1 MFFPEDCCSQQKIEI
16 FMLTNTI
23 IFSNQ
28 LPTLQYSSTSEQFD
42 ETWEAPLS
50 ILLGLGRAAGADFI
64 EFFLERHNYISCLAE
79 DDVITSIS
87 PSLATGAGVRV
98 FRGKADCYVSTNN
111 LTFIGLKAALEK
123 GLAILGLQ
131 LPTANAF
138 IPEINLEIFRDYAS
152 RRGKDSWL
160 GLCSS
165 IQEMGEVLLDS
176 TGQLQKKVSH
186 VQSRRANYFRDW
198 QEVLVA
204 GSDGTFARDIRLTQ
218 SVALNVLCAD
228 GANRVSIGDRTG
240 NTSDANF
247 LRTWDAEKSAAT
259 VGESAGKMLYADY
272 VESGNYPI
280 IMANHFGGVIFHE
293 ACGHLLE
300 TTQIERKTT
309 PFADQKGQKIAHE
322 SLTAWDEGR
331 SENAFGTIDM
341 DDEGMPAQRTLLIE
355 KGVLKNFL
363 ADRAGSLRTGHP
375 RTGSGRRQNYTYAAA
390 SRMRNTYIATGEY
403 STQDLFA
410 SIDKG
415 IYCKKMG
422 GGSVGATGQFNFGVD
437 EAYLIEN
444 GKITKPLKGAI
455 LIGEAKEIMNKVS
468 MCSQDLELAPGF
480 CGSVSGSIYTT
491 VGQPHIKVDSI
502 TVGGR

>member
-1 MFFPEDCCSQQKIEI
+1 
-16 FMLTNTI
+16 MLTNTI
-23 IFSNQ
+23 ILSKQ
-28 LPTLQYSSTSEQFD
+28 IPTLEYSSATERFD

-50 ILLGLGRAAGADFI
+50 TLLGLGRAAGADFV
-64 EFFLERHNYISCLAE
+64 EFFLERVNYVSCLAE
-79 DDVITSIS
+79 DDAITSITPRLS
-87 PSLATGAGVRV
+87 TGAGVRV

-111 LTFIGLKAALEK
+111 ISFAGLKAALEK
-123 GLAILGLQ
+123 ALDIMGLQ
-131 LPTANAF
+131 LPGPNAF
-138 IPEINLEIFRDYAS
+138 IPEINLELFRDYS
-152 RRGKDSWL
+152 TKRGKDAWL
-160 GLCSS
+160 PLCSTM
-165 IQEMGEVLLDS
+165 QEMGEVLLDATS
-176 TGQLQKKVSH
+176 TLGKKASH
-186 VQSRRANYFRDW
+186 IQSRRASYFRDW

-204 GSDGTFARDIRLTQ
+204 ASDGVFARDIRLTQ
-218 SVALNVLCAD
+218 SVGFNLLCAD
-228 GANRVSIGDRTG
+228 GAHRTSIGQRAG
-240 NTSDANF
+240 NTSDPKF
-247 LRTWDAEKSAAT
+247 LKTWDYQEAADEIS
-259 VGESAGKMLYADY
+259 ESAGKMLYADY

-280 IMANHFGGVIFHE
+280 VMANHFGGVIFHE

-300 TTQIERKTT
+300 TTQIERGTT
-309 PFADQKGQKIAHE
+309 PFADKKGEKIAHE

-331 SENAFGTIDM
+331 SDNAFGTIEM

-363 ADRAGSLRTGHP
+363 ADRAGSVRTGHP
-375 RTGSGRRQNYTYAAA
+375 RTGSGRRQNFTFAAA

-403 STQDLFA
+403 KNEDLFA

-422 GGSVGATGQFNFGVD
+422 GGSVGATGEFNFGVD

-444 GKITKPLKGAI
+444 GKVTKPLKGAI
-455 LIGEAKEIMNKVS
+455 LIGEAKEIMNKIS
-468 MCSQDLELAPGF
+468 MCSQDLSLAPGF

>member
-1 MFFPEDCCSQQKIEI
+1 
-16 FMLTNTI
+16 MLTSTPLL
-23 IFSNQ
+23 SKQ
-28 LPTLQYSSTSEQFD
+28 LPTLQYSFTPERFD
-42 ETWEAPLS
+42 ETWEAPLAT
-50 ILLGLGRAAGADFI
+50 LLGLGRAAGADFI
-64 EFFLERHNYISCLAE
+64 EFFLERVNYISCLAE
-79 DDVITSIS
+79 DDAITSITPRLS
-87 PSLATGAGVRV
+87 TGAGVRV
-98 FRGKADCYVSTNN
+98 FRGKADCYVSTND
-111 LTFIGLKAALEK
+111 LSFAGLKTALEK
-123 GLAILGLQ
+123 GLSILGLQ
-131 LPTANAF
+131 LPAPNAF
-138 IPEINLEIFRDYAS
+138 IPEINLELLRDYATK
-152 RRGKDSWL
+152 RGKDGWL
-160 GLCSS
+160 PLCSS
-165 IQEMGEVLLDS
+165 IREMGEVLLEGTS
-176 TGQLQKKVSH
+176 QLTRTAKH
-186 VQSRRANYFRDW
+186 IQSRNATYFRDW

-204 GSDGTFARDIRLTQ
+204 ASDGTFARDIRLTQ
-218 SVALNVLCAD
+218 SVRLSLLCAD
-228 GANRVSIGDRTG
+228 GANRASIGERAG
-240 NTSDANF
+240 NTSDPNF
-247 LRTWDAEKSAAT
+247 LKTWDYQETAEQI
-259 VGESAGKMLYADY
+259 GDSAGKMLYADY
-272 VESGNYPI
+272 VESGTYPI

-300 TTQIERKTT
+300 TTQIERNTS
-309 PFADQKGQKIAHE
+309 PFADKKGEKIAHE

-363 ADRAGSLRTGHP
+363 ADRAGSWRTGNP
-375 RTGSGRRQNYTYAAA
+375 RTGSGRRQNYAFAAA

-403 STQDLFA
+403 SIEDLLA

-455 LIGEAKEIMNKVS
+455 LIGEAKEIMNKIS
-468 MCSQDLELAPGF
+468 MCSQDLSLAPGF